1 MDAGLSAGDLITHVN
16 GTSVQGLLHIELVR
30 LILTGGASVAL
41 RTVPLASTSIRI
53 GARKVPSVAGGIGMV
68 CGPEMG
74 GPEQMP
80 YTPLSRHRRRPKY
93 DRHRASLFRQLSNR
107 KAAEQQLTAT
117 SSPLSPH
124 QRSLSSSDSVPGSP
138 TTVVPR
144 LQSTSGIEQWT
155 SDSAHSSSQSS
166 SPGSS
171 APGSPAV
178 AGTSPVPITVGGR
191 PSSLHGLKHHKLSV
205 SRPAA
210 GSRRKSWHN
219 NPLSPL
225 VRTPSPS
232 PGAATSPSRS
242 PSPLTTASGIHH
254 RHITGGA
261 PLVAAHVPGIS
272 NMAQLYNPAQPHTG
286 IGLTAAAAS
295 NQSHKPAVLA
305 ATDAGLL
312 RRTLSPERRLSG
324 QHQSHRHSH
333 GEMHR
338 RSMTGQL
345 ERGIG
350 LLGVEPIM
358 PQPDTSLRP
367 GIRHHHSMRATQSS
381 GGTVTSSLTFFDN
394 MAAGAAAVGQGDVGS
409 FGDRRRDSRF
419 YGRGVPPEPLRVDID
434 PPSQPVSFT
443 SGACPSQLRTCESS
457 QLKPVPVDFRT
468 SSAQDVTLSSESC
481 AFKAAE
487 HSLGGGDCVRPL
499 SELSEDASKA
509 FVVGVKSSVHK
520 GGPRPPVIPSIPIAI
535 RTGTKEGKDA
545 KDSKRAGSNK

>member
-53 GARKVPSVAGGIGMV
+53 GARKVPNTVGGIGMV
-68 CGPEMG
+68 CGPEMY
-74 GPEQMP
+74 GPEQMA
-80 YTPLSRHRRRPKY
+80 YTPVSRNRRRPKY

-107 KAAEQQLTAT
+107 KAAEQQLTVT

-124 QRSLSSSDSVPGSP
+124 QRSMSSSDSVPGSP

-144 LQSTSGIEQWT
+144 LQSTASVEQWT

-178 AGTSPVPITVGGR
+178 AGSSPVPITIGGR
-191 PSSLHGLKHHKLSV
+191 PSSLHGLKHKLSV
-205 SRPAA
+205 TRPAA

-232 PGAATSPSRS
+232 PVAATSPSRS

-295 NQSHKPAVLA
+295 NQPHKPAVLS
-305 ATDAGLL
+305 ATDVGLL

-324 QHQSHRHSH
+324 QHHHSH

-350 LLGVEPIM
+350 LLGIDHITA
-358 PQPDTSLRP
+358 QDTSLSK
-367 GIRHHHSMRATQSS
+367 RHRSMRATQSS
-381 GGTVTSSLTFFDN
+381 GGTVTSLVFPDN
-394 MAAGAAAVGQGDVGS
+394 VAAGQGDVGS
-409 FGDRRRDSRF
+409 LGDRRRDARLS
-419 YGRGVPPEPLRVDID
+419 GRGLPSEPLSVDID
-434 PPSQPVSFT
+434 SPSQPVSFAT
-443 SGACPSQLRTCESS
+443 GSSCQSRQLTCESS
-457 QLKPVPVDFRT
+457 QLKPVSVDIRT
-468 SSAQDVTLSSESC
+468 ASTQDTTLSDESC
-481 AFKAAE
+481 AFYAPE
-487 HSLGGGDCVRPL
+487 HSQHAGGDCIRPH
-499 SELSEDASKA
+499 SESSEDTSKA
-509 FVVGVKSSVHK
+509 FVVGVKSGIVK
-520 GGPRPPVIPSIPIAI
+520 GGPKPAVVPSIPVAI
-535 RTGTKEGKDA
+535 KTGTKEGKEA
-545 KDSKRAGSNK
+545 KDSNRLSSKK

>member
-53 GARKVPSVAGGIGMV
+53 GARKVPSAVSGIGMV
-68 CGPEMG
+68 CSPEMY

-80 YTPLSRHRRRPKY
+80 YTPVSRHRRRPKY

-107 KAAEQQLTAT
+107 KAAEQQMTAT

-124 QRSLSSSDSVPGSP
+124 HRSLSSTDSVPGSP

-144 LQSTSGIEQWT
+144 LQSTGGAEPWT

-171 APGSPAV
+171 GPGSPAV
-178 AGTSPVPITVGGR
+178 AGSSPVPITVGGR
-191 PSSLHGLKHHKLSV
+191 PSSLHGLKHKLSV

-242 PSPLTTASGIHH
+242 PSPLTTTSAIHH

-286 IGLTAAAAS
+286 IGLTAVVAS
-295 NQSHKPAVLA
+295 NQPHKPAVLA
-305 ATDAGLL
+305 ATDVGLL

-324 QHQSHRHSH
+324 HHHSH
-333 GEMHR
+333 AEVHR

-350 LLGVEPIM
+350 LLSVEPVTHH
-358 PQPDTSLRP
+358 DTSLSPNNKQHR
-367 GIRHHHSMRATQSS
+367 GMRETKSS
-381 GGTVTSSLTFFDN
+381 GGTVASLTFPDA
-394 MAAGAAAVGQGDVGS
+394 MAVVQGDVRNV
-409 FGDRRRDSRF
+409 GDKRLDRC
-419 YGRGVPPEPLRVDID
+419 GREPLQVDIHS
-434 PPSQPVSFT
+434 PSRSVSFT
-443 SGACPSQLRTCESS
+443 AGSSHSRQLMSELSHV
-457 QLKPVPVDFRT
+457 KPVSVYIRT
-468 SSAQDVTLSSESC
+468 ASRHNNPDTDRSC
-481 AFKAAE
+481 AFDAFE
-487 HSLGGGDCVRPL
+487 HSQLAGGDCVRSL
-499 SELSEDASKA
+499 SESSSLEETARAS
-509 FVVGVKSSVHK
+509 VMGVKR
-520 GGPRPPVIPSIPIAI
+520 GGPKPAVVPSIPVAI
-535 RTGTKEGKDA
+535 KTGTKEGKET
-545 KDSKRAGSNK
+545 KDSKITGSKR

>member
-30 LILTGGASVAL
+30 LILTGGVSVAL

-53 GARKVPSVAGGIGMV
+53 GARKVPSTVGGIGMV
-68 CGPEMG
+68 CGPEICSA
-74 GPEQMP
+74 EQLP
-80 YTPLSRHRRRPKY
+80 YTPVSRHRRRPKY
-93 DRHRASLFRQLSNR
+93 DRHRSSLFRQLSNR
-107 KAAEQQLTAT
+107 KAAEQQMTAT

-124 QRSLSSSDSVPGSP
+124 RWSVSSSDSVPGSP

-144 LQSTSGIEQWT
+144 LQSTAGTEQWT

-178 AGTSPVPITVGGR
+178 AGSSPVPITIGGR
-191 PSSLHGLKHHKLSV
+191 PSSLHGLKHKLSV
-205 SRPAA
+205 SRPAP

-242 PSPLTTASGIHH
+242 PSPLTSASAIHH
-254 RHITGGA
+254 RHITGGT

-286 IGLTAAAAS
+286 IGLTAVVAS
-295 NQSHKPAVLA
+295 NQPHKPPVLA
-305 ATDAGLL
+305 STDIGLL

-324 QHQSHRHSH
+324 QYHSH
-333 GEMHR
+333 NEVHR

-350 LLGVEPIM
+350 LLSVDHVA
-358 PQPDTSLRP
+358 PQDMSLRP
-367 GIRHHHSMRATQSS
+367 DDRQRHTVRETQSS
-381 GGTVTSSLTFFDN
+381 GETVTSLSLPDS
-394 MAAGAAAVGQGDVGS
+394 MAAGQGDVGNL
-409 FGDRRRDSRF
+409 GDRRRDLRF
-419 YGRGVPPEPLRVDID
+419 CGRGPQSEPLRVDVD
-434 PPSQPVSFT
+434 SPSRSVSLT
-443 SGACPSQLRTCESS
+443 AGSS
-457 QLKPVPVDFRT
+457 QRRQRKYASVQVKPVPVDIRTASRQDSRDMT
-468 SSAQDVTLSSESC
+468 SSDSAADV
-481 AFKAAE
+481 FE
-487 HSLGGGDCVRPL
+487 HSQLAGGDCIRSHL
-499 SELSEDASKA
+499 ESSSSEDTSKA
-509 FVVGVKSSVHK
+509 IILGVHRGDPKL
-520 GGPRPPVIPSIPIAI
+520 RPKPAILPSIPVEIK
-535 RTGTKEGKDA
+535 TGTKEA
-545 KDSKRAGSNK
+545 KDSKMAGSKK

>member
-53 GARKVPSVAGGIGMV
+53 GARKMPSTVGGIGMV
-68 CGPEMG
+68 CGPEVYA
-74 GPEQMP
+74 PDQVP
-80 YTPLSRHRRRPKY
+80 HTPVSRHNRRPKY
-93 DRHRASLFRQLSNR
+93 DRHRASLFRQLSSR
-107 KAAEQQLTAT
+107 KAAEQQMTAT
-117 SSPLSPH
+117 PSPLSPH
-124 QRSLSSSDSVPGSP
+124 HRSTDSGPGSP

-144 LQSTSGIEQWT
+144 LQSSAAGDSWT

-191 PSSLHGLKHHKLSV
+191 PSSLHGLKHKLSV

-232 PGAATSPSRS
+232 PGATTSPSRS
-242 PSPLTTASGIHH
+242 PSPLTTTSGIHH
-254 RHITGGA
+254 RHIAGGA

-286 IGLTAAAAS
+286 IGLTASVAA
-295 NQSHKPAVLA
+295 NQTHKPAVLA
-305 ATDAGLL
+305 ATDVGLL

-324 QHQSHRHSH
+324 HHSSHA
-333 GEMHR
+333 EVHR

-350 LLGVEPIM
+350 LLSVDAVSA
-358 PQPDTSLRP
+358 PDSSVRP
-367 GIRHHHSMRATQSS
+367 SFRPSHSVRQTQSS
-381 GGTVTSSLTFFDN
+381 GGTVSGLTFLDDV
-394 MAAGAAAVGQGDVGS
+394 AAGGQGDARNLGE
-409 FGDRRRDSRF
+409 RRRELRL
-419 YGRGVPPEPLRVDID
+419 YGRGAPPEPLRVSVDS
-434 PPSQPVSFT
+434 PSHPVLFTAGSSPSQQMVPEPSQMRPVSV
-443 SGACPSQLRTCESS
+443 SVRTASR
-457 QLKPVPVDFRT
+457 QDGR
-468 SSAQDVTLSSESC
+468 DVTLSGRGG
-481 AFKAAE
+481 AFGAYDRGSQLAAGDCMPPHADSGLREASSKAAA
-487 HSLGGGDCVRPL
+487 L
-499 SELSEDASKA
+499 
-509 FVVGVKSSVHK
+509 VVGVRSGVCRE
-520 GGPRPPVIPSIPIAI
+520 GPKPAVVPAVTVAI
-535 RTGTKEGKDA
+535 KTGTTEGKEV
-545 KDSKRAGSNK
+545 KESKAAPSKK

>member
-53 GARKVPSVAGGIGMV
+53 GARKVPNTVGGLGMV
-68 CGPEMG
+68 FGSEMC

-80 YTPLSRHRRRPKY
+80 YTPRHRRRRKY
-93 DRHRASLFRQLSNR
+93 DRHGSSLFRQLSNR
-107 KAAEQQLTAT
+107 KAAEQQMSAT

-124 QRSLSSSDSVPGSP
+124 QRSMSSSDSVPGSP

-144 LQSTSGIEQWT
+144 LQSTAGAEQWT

-178 AGTSPVPITVGGR
+178 AGSPPVPITVGGR
-191 PSSLHGLKHHKLSV
+191 PSSLHGLKHKLAV

-232 PGAATSPSRS
+232 TAAATSPSRS

-286 IGLTAAAAS
+286 IGLTAVVAS
-295 NQSHKPAVLA
+295 NQPHKPAAVLA
-305 ATDAGLL
+305 AADVGLL

-324 QHQSHRHSH
+324 HHH
-333 GEMHR
+333 GHAEVHR

-350 LLGVEPIM
+350 LLGVEP
-358 PQPDTSLRP
+358 DTSLRP
-367 GIRHHHSMRATQSS
+367 DKQSRAGRDSRSS
-381 GGTVTSSLTFFDN
+381 GTAVTSLTFPDN
-394 MAAGAAAVGQGDVGS
+394 VAAAGQGDVGS
-409 FGDRRRDSRF
+409 YADRRRDARF
-419 YGRGVPPEPLRVDID
+419 CGRGRASEPLRVDID
-434 PPSQPVSFT
+434 SPSRAPSFVAG
-443 SGACPSQLRTCESS
+443 SSQSRQSLSESS
-457 QLKPVPVDFRT
+457 QVRPVRVDVRTTSRQDSRDAT
-468 SSAQDVTLSSESC
+468 SSDFDV
-481 AFKAAE
+481 FD
-487 HSLGGGDCVRPL
+487 HSQLAGGDCVRSQ
-499 SELSEDASKA
+499 SEPHSSEDPSKA
-509 FVVGVKSSVHK
+509 LLVGVRSSIQRTETKPGTVASV
-520 GGPRPPVIPSIPIAI
+520 PVAI
-535 RTGTKEGKDA
+535 KTATKDGKET
-545 KDSKRAGSNK
+545 KDSTTG

>member
-30 LILTGGASVAL
+30 LIMAGGVSVAL

-53 GARKVPSVAGGIGMV
+53 GARKVPSTVGGIGMV
-68 CGPEMG
+68 YSPEMC

-80 YTPLSRHRRRPKY
+80 YTPVSRHRRRPKY

-124 QRSLSSSDSVPGSP
+124 QRSLPSSDSVPGSP

-144 LQSTSGIEQWT
+144 LQSTAGVDQWT

-178 AGTSPVPITVGGR
+178 AASSSVPITVGGR
-191 PSSLHGLKHHKLSV
+191 PSSLHGLKHKLSV

-242 PSPLTTASGIHH
+242 PSPLTTASAIHH

-286 IGLTAAAAS
+286 IGLTAAVAS
-295 NQSHKPAVLA
+295 NQAIKPAVLA
-305 ATDAGLL
+305 ATDVGLL

-324 QHQSHRHSH
+324 QHHHGH

-350 LLGVEPIM
+350 LLGVDPLTSH
-358 PQPDTSLRP
+358 DTSLRP
-367 GIRHHHSMRATQSS
+367 GNKQHYAMRATQSS
-381 GGTVTSSLTFFDN
+381 GVTLTSLTFLDN
-394 MAAGAAAVGQGDVGS
+394 VAAGQGDVGS
-409 FGDRRRDSRF
+409 LADRRRDVRLRSHAS
-419 YGRGVPPEPLRVDID
+419 EPLRVDVD
-434 PPSQPVSFT
+434 SSQPLSFT
-443 SGACPSQLRTCESS
+443 TGSCQSRQLTCESS
-457 QLKPVPVDFRT
+457 QPRPVSVDIRT
-468 SSAQDVTLSSESC
+468 ASTHDMTLSDDSC
-481 AFKAAE
+481 AFDECE
-487 HSLGGGDCVRPL
+487 HSQLAGGDCVQTR
-499 SELSEDASKA
+499 SESFEDASKA
-509 FVVGVKSSVHK
+509 FVVGVKSGVHK
-520 GGPRPPVIPSIPIAI
+520 GGPKPAVVPSIPVAI
-535 RTGTKEGKDA
+535 KTGTKEVKEA
-545 KDSKRAGSNK
+545 KDSKRAGSKK

>member
-16 GTSVQGLLHIELVR
+16 GTSVQGLLHIELVH

-53 GARKVPSVAGGIGMV
+53 GARKVPSVVGGVGMV
-68 CGPEMG
+68 CGPEVG

-80 YTPLSRHRRRPKY
+80 YTPVSRHRRRPKY

-144 LQSTSGIEQWT
+144 LQSAAEQWT
-155 SDSAHSSSQSS
+155 SDSAHSSSQNS

-178 AGTSPVPITVGGR
+178 AGSSSVPITVGGR
-191 PSSLHGLKHHKLSV
+191 PSSLHGLKHKLSV

-242 PSPLTTASGIHH
+242 PSPLTTTSAIHH
-254 RHITGGA
+254 RHITGGT

-286 IGLTAAAAS
+286 IGLTAAVAS
-295 NQSHKPAVLA
+295 NQSHKPTVLA
-305 ATDAGLL
+305 ATDVGLL

-324 QHQSHRHSH
+324 QHHHSH

-350 LLGVEPIM
+350 LLGVVDPITL
-358 PQPDTSLRP
+358 QDTSLRP
-367 GIRHHHSMRATQSS
+367 GSKQHHAVRATHSS
-381 GGTVTSSLTFFDN
+381 GGTVTSLTLLDSI
-394 MAAGAAAVGQGDVGS
+394 AADQADVGS
-409 FGDRRRDSRF
+409 LGDRRRDARF
-419 YGRGVPPEPLRVDID
+419 CGRGIPSEPLRVDID
-434 PPSQPVSFT
+434 PPGQPVSFAT
-443 SGACPSQLRTCESS
+443 GSCHSRQLTWESS
-457 QLKPVPVDFRT
+457 QHRPVSVEIRT
-468 SSAQDVTLSSESC
+468 ASMKDAPSLSDESC
-481 AFKAAE
+481 AFDALE
-487 HSLGGGDCVRPL
+487 HSQLAGGDCVRPH
-499 SELSEDASKA
+499 SESFEDASKA

-520 GGPRPPVIPSIPIAI
+520 GGPKPAVIPSIPVAI
-535 RTGTKEGKDA
+535 KTGTKEGKDA
-545 KDSKRAGSNK
+545 KDSKRAGSKK